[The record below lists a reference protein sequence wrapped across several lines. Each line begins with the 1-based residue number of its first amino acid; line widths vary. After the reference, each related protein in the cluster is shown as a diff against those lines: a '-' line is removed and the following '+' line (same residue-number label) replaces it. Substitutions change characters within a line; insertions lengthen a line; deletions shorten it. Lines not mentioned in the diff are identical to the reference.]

1 MRLHAAADAA
11 LADSTVH
18 DTVVA
23 SAEGIAERTG
33 VRLVSIEVDGGGVTA
48 LVEGDRFMAIGF
60 AAELR
65 RLTGSWYARHHPGE
79 HLWVDPPQGDSDPD
93 TDEDDDD
100 DDGGGGGGGGDG
112 DDDEEGPDD
121 GGDPGEDEE
130 SDQSRFGIPEFR
142 DPYAFNDEDLLMSH
156 PDVLHDMEIIEENL
170 TDDGPVNDDEF
181 PPDDPYWRRKND
193 PF

>member
-1 MRLHAAADAA
+1 MRLHAAAGAA
-11 LADSTVH
+11 LADATVH

-23 SAEGIAERTG
+23 SAEAIAERTG
-33 VRLVSIEVDGGGVTA
+33 VRLVSIEVDGAGVTA
-48 LVEGDRFMAIGF
+48 LVEGDRLMAIGF

-65 RLTGSWYARHHPGE
+65 RLTGSWYTKHHPGE
-79 HLWVDPPQGDSDPD
+79 HLWLDPPGGGPDGDAQ
-93 TDEDDDD
+93 DDDD
-100 DDGGGGGGGGDG
+100 DDGGGGGGGGGG
-112 DDDEEGPDD
+112 DDDEEDPDD
-121 GGDPGEDEE
+121 GRDPGEDEA
-130 SDQSRFGIPEFR
+130 SDQTRFGLPEFR

>member
-1 MRLHAAADAA
+1 
-11 LADSTVH
+11 VI
-18 DTVVA
+18 
-23 SAEGIAERTG
+23 G
-33 VRLVSIEVDGGGVTA
+33 
-48 LVEGDRFMAIGF
+48 FMAMGL

-79 HLWVDPPQGDSDPD
+79 HLWIDPPRVIR
-93 TDEDDDD
+93 TRHVMRMDDDD
-100 DDGGGGGGGGDG
+100 DDGG
-112 DDDEEGPDD
+112 EGVVGETEMMTMEDPDD

-156 PDVLHDMEIIEENL
+156 PDVPHDMEIIEENL